1 MAMATFGNASVEVET
16 LFRQHNSWLKGWL
29 RRKSRTISSEDVAS
43 EVFLRLLQLPGV
55 GDLREPRAMMATMA
69 SRVIYEIRRRNELWR
84 AFEADLIAVPQVLA
98 PSPEEHAIVL
108 EALRSIDRIL
118 QSLPPKAR
126 AAFLYS
132 RVDGMRQQEI
142 ATRLG
147 TSVRTVERYL
157 AEGMRV
163 ALSLQLGG
171 Q

>member
-1 MAMATFGNASVEVET
+1 MTMAAFEDAPSDVEA
-16 LFRQHNSWLKGWL
+16 LFRQHNSWLKRWL

-43 EVFLRLLQLPGV
+43 EVFLRLLLLPGV
-55 GDLREPRAMMATMA
+55 ANLREPRAMMATMA
-69 SRVIYEIRRRNELWR
+69 SRVIYEIRRRNELWH
-84 AFEADLIAVPQVLA
+84 AFEADLIAVPQALA
-98 PSPEEHAIVL
+98 PSPEEHAIVM
-108 EALRSIDRIL
+108 EALRSIDKVL
-118 QSLPPKAR
+118 QSLSPKAR

-163 ALSLQLGG
+163 ALSLQFSG